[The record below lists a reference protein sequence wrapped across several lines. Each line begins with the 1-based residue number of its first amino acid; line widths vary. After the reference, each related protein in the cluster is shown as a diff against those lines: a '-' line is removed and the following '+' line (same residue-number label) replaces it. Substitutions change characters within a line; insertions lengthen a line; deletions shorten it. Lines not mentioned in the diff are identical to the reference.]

1 MSLVKP
7 DQEKAVF
14 RKQEKQKEQHDHGT
28 KILRSFMPGE
38 TVAVR
43 QFRGP
48 DKWKRGVVVQRLGPT
63 SYIVQVAN
71 RTLHVHVDHLIPAP
85 EEEDNTLVTVAHPTL
100 VPDRPTCPS
109 AEARNPAH
117 SLGPTPLEQ
126 LSPVPTAST
135 PVPVPSVPVPTAST
149 PVPVPPVPVPTVST
163 PVPVPPVPVPESASS
178 EGSSLA
184 SVMPDL
190 PVTSVR
196 KPAAESSQPTP
207 SPPRTS
213 TRVRKKPVRLDL

>member
-85 EEEDNTLVTVAHPTL
+85 EDEDNTLVTVAHPTL

-117 SLGPTPLEQ
+117 SLGPTPREK
-126 LSPVPTAST
+126 LSPVPTA
-135 PVPVPSVPVPTAST
+135 
-149 PVPVPPVPVPTVST
+149 ST

-190 PVTSVR
+190 PVTSIR